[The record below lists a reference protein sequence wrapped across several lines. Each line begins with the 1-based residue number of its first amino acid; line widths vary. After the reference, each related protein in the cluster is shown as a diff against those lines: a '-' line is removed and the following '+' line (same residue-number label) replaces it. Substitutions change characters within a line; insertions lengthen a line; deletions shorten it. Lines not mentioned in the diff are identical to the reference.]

1 MSTRRALRGLWVM
14 AAGSPA
20 VILAPVWN
28 ASTPEQGGANIGA
41 GLLWLAGWAVVIAGA
56 LLVAYD
62 VLAWWRRRDRAD

>member
-1 MSTRRALRGLWVM
+1 MT
-14 AAGSPA
+14 AGSPA

-28 ASTPEQGGANIGA
+28 ASTPERDGANIGA
-41 GLLWLAGWAVVIAGA
+41 GLLWLAGWAVVIAGV